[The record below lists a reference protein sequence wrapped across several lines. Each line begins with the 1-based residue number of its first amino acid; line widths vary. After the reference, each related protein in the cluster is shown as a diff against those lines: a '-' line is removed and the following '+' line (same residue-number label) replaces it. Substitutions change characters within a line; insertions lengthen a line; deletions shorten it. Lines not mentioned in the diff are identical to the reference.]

1 MPEFDRFYRGQVAD
15 AARRLGESGAHVLWL
30 TPPCFAANSGSLDPN
45 AVWYDP
51 ERVDVLARVEHE
63 VAAANGMG
71 ISDVAHN
78 GGCPVDFD
86 SRPDGVHYSDEG
98 ADETTAQLAPLL
110 RQVPG

>member
-1 MPEFDRFYRGQVAD
+1 
-15 AARRLGESGAHVLWL
+15 
-30 TPPCFAANSGSLDPN
+30 
-45 AVWYDP
+45 
-51 ERVDVLARVEHE
+51 
-63 VAAANGMG
+63 MG